1 MAKSPTAMIH
11 ELELVVNSLR
21 EQIVNLTEEV
31 KLLRAK
37 LESSPTP
44 GEVAKIEAM
53 LSKAQDEIARLSER
67 VTRLEERVEQLRK
80 EVVPTSA
87 TDTQRELAVLRA
99 EFAEFKER
107 AKMKE
112 AWVRG
117 LVASALVALL
127 TSVVAVI
134 VALVRK

>member
-21 EQIVNLTEEV
+21 EQIVNLTAEV

-53 LSKAQDEIARLSER
+53 LSRAQDELARLSER

-80 EVVPTSA
+80 ELNPA

-99 EFAEFKER
+99 EFAEFRER
-107 AKMKE
+107 AKAKE
-112 AWVRG
+112 AWARG